1 MTDAG
6 APSRAQDVDDLSTA
20 QLITRATQQTSEL
33 VRSEIALA
41 KAEIQQTVTT
51 VGTGA
56 GLFGAAG
63 LIALYAA
70 ACFVAAAVLAL
81 AAGVPPWLAAVIVGV
96 VLAVAAG
103 IAAVL
108 GRKKIST
115 ASSPMATTKAN
126 VHRDVETVKGER
138 S

>member
-6 APSRAQDVDDLSTA
+6 APSRTRDVDDLSTA
-20 QLITRATQQTSEL
+20 QLITKATQQTSEL
-33 VRSEIALA
+33 VRSELALA

>member
-33 VRSEIALA
+33 VRSELALA

-81 AAGVPPWLAAVIVGV
+81 AAGVPPWLAAVLVGI

-115 ASSPMATTKAN
+115 ASSPVETTKAN
-126 VHRDVETVKGER
+126 VQRDVETVKGER